1 MSAPRVTPQEIVE
14 MHRLYAQLGTY
25 AAVGRKLGRSGSTVA
40 KYIQMK
46 GVATPISSTKF
57 NAKTGVLK
65 NGRPKERKSPKRKKS
80 ECGSFIKAGLPLLKL
95 PKDCIEIQI
104 PFQVMCM
111 NMELLLEQQVL

>member
-46 GVATPISSTKF
+46 GVATPIRIAVQNLTQKQSLS
-57 NAKTGVLK
+57 
-65 NGRPKERKSPKRKKS
+65 
-80 ECGSFIKAGLPLLKL
+80 
-95 PKDCIEIQI
+95 
-104 PFQVMCM
+104 
-111 NMELLLEQQVL
+111 